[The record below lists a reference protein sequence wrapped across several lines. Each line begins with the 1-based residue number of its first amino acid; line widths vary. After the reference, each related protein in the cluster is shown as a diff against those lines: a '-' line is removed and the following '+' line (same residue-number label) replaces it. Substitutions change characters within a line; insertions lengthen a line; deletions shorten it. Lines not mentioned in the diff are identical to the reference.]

1 MRLARIAMASGG
13 GGVPVAGRAHAA
25 GVPSAATLG
34 AFVEKISNYEP
45 GLTDAIRDTLEI
57 SQIPMGM
64 IGTGNIKAF
73 GISHAY
79 SIHKMDIH
87 VKAGDYMNWMAIR
100 GPQGHWGSKIDM
112 TWNIAHVSAQA
123 AKEGPFLEDV
133 SRRSNDLIFG
143 VSQAHGQVNAAITI
157 TLSKTSPQPIFT
169 IAIIS
174 RFKDHPQI
182 YRVDY
187 IQFEKLD
194 ENAYAHTHEG
204 YRICAENN
212 KIFID
217 S

>member
-1 MRLARIAMASGG
+1 MASS
-13 GGVPVAGRAHAA
+13 GVPIAGRADAA

-34 AFVEKISNYEP
+34 AFVQKISNYEP
-45 GLTDAIRDTLEI
+45 GLTDVIRDTLEI

-64 IGTGNIKAF
+64 IGRGNIGAF

-87 VKAGDYMNWMAIR
+87 VKAGDYMNWLAIR
-100 GPQGHWGSKIDM
+100 RPQRHWDSKIDM
-112 TWNIAHVSAQA
+112 TWKIANVGAQA
-123 AKEGPFLEDV
+123 AKEGPFFEDDIV
-133 SRRSNDLIFG
+133 SRSNDLILG
-143 VSQAHGQVNAAITI
+143 VSQVHGHVNAAII
-157 TLSKTSPQPIFT
+157 IELSKTSPQPIFT
-169 IAIIS
+169 IGIIS
-174 RFKDHPQI
+174 RFYDHPQI

-204 YRICAENN
+204 YRIYAEDD
-212 KIFID
+212 KILVE